1 MKAGL
6 TVRQA
11 EVLSFVRDGIAT
23 GLAPSARDI
32 CKRFGFRTHAAWCHI
47 NALERKGCLSRVR
60 YASRTLCLTHATGHP
75 VRVDLAS
82 GTVASGPGDDAGVAY
97 RMAVMS

>member
-11 EVLSFVRDGIAT
+11 EVLSFVREGIAT
-23 GLAPSARDI
+23 GLPPSVRDI
-32 CKRFGFRTHAAWCHI
+32 CKRFGFRTHAARCHI
-47 NALERKGCLSRVR
+47 DALERKGCLSWVR
-60 YASRTLCLTHATGHP
+60 RASRTLRLTHATGHP

-82 GTVASGPGDDAGVAY
+82 GIVASEPGGGAGVAY